1 MKSEVSVFTT
11 CDRCGKKICYG
22 NAAVTFNRN
31 IEQVDQTAEWPDGE
45 ATVIESAVLLTLCA
59 SCGNRFSTKRA
70 TEVLE
75 AAVKQHVH
83 GRN

>member
-11 CDRCGKKICYG
+11 CDRCGKKICFG
-22 NAAVTFNRN
+22 NAAVTFSRH
-31 IEQVDQTAEWPDGE
+31 IEQVDQTPECPDGE
-45 ATVIESAVLLTLCA
+45 VTVIECDVLLTLCA
-59 SCGNRFSTKRA
+59 RCGNRFSAKRA

>member
-1 MKSEVSVFTT
+1 MKSEVSVFSA
-11 CDRCGKKICYG
+11 CFRCGKNICYG
-22 NAAVTFNRN
+22 NAAVTFSRH
-31 IEQVDQTAEWPDGE
+31 IEQVDQTAEFPDGQV
-45 ATVIESAVLLTLCA
+45 TVIQCDVLLTLCA
-59 SCGNRFSTKRA
+59 SCGNRFSTERA